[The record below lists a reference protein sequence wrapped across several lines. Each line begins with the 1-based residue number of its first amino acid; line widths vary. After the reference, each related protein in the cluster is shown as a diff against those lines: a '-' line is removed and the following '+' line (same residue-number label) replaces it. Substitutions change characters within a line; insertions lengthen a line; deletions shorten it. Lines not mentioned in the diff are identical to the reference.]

1 MNVLGL
7 GAHPDDI
14 ELMAG
19 GTIAKWKS
27 EGHNVHVLRFTDGVW
42 TAPGGEL
49 MREKAA
55 ALAEERAAAKVL
67 GYSVENLEYQA
78 LALEFKDQ
86 MVVDTLKRI
95 QELKIDTIICPWER
109 DSNHDHEI
117 VARIAFAAS
126 RKVSRV
132 LMGQINYY
140 LREVFAP
147 NIFVDISN
155 TFDQK
160 IQSLECYESQWSR
173 QGTDWHEFLDVTS
186 RYYGKMIGVKR
197 AEGFVTS
204 KFLL

>member
-1 MNVLGL
+1 
-7 GAHPDDI
+7 
-14 ELMAG
+14 
-19 GTIAKWKS
+19 
-27 EGHNVHVLRFTDGVW
+27 
-42 TAPGGEL
+42 

-140 LREVFAP
+140 LREVFTP